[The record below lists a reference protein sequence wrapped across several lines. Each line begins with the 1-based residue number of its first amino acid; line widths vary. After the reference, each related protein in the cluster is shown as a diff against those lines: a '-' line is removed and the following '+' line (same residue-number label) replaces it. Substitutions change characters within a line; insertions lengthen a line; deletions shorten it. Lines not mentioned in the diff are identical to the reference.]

1 MGYKYGLT
9 WSYSYS
15 NVNSWVLWEHVASC
29 LHACLLTAM
38 FILWL
43 ILYPFIKHIEGTYVC
58 KIAPCRMV
66 SLGIMKHGQNLFS
79 FNFPHIKKCYIR
91 MMLSDELEIRFR
103 YIEALTVSISNR
115 VPFSFSSGKVK
126 SLEHCARNQF

>member
-1 MGYKYGLT
+1 
-9 WSYSYS
+9 
-15 NVNSWVLWEHVASC
+15 
-29 LHACLLTAM
+29 
-38 FILWL
+38 
-43 ILYPFIKHIEGTYVC
+43 
-58 KIAPCRMV
+58 MV

-126 SLEHCARNQF
+126 SLEHCARNQFQPTNFGFFFINLILGYNNYVSSLNPNQVIGDNAVVIHVFYMCCMYVNINSDLNKLDEQGN